1 MLPTNHLCTSLSA
14 AGQPEPASRGPPPLL
29 PPRAGGILCR
39 ADPPHTAAEVGRRVG
54 WGDGGPQMAQWHGQQ
69 QQGSCAGQLQLRHER
84 SAQRSAGLLGRATS
98 QQCRLAQAR
107 HSFDAP
113 FCLPRAQRWFKCAPR
128 HSCCLRATAAWSF
141 RGCGSRYSAQ
151 PSTSTAAVCSLELR
165 HSHLMELP
173 PGLSTLTAL
182 TYLGLRDTHWRQGDL
197 ALVLAPM
204 ARLQVGAA
212 VRSGRLWRAFFS
224 LARLCKRA
232 CIEPAAAVYAAGPRP
247 SMHHWMEP
255 LIRCLPLLPF
265 PSHPLVAGPGPE
277 LPGPAQ
283 PASAGGGAGHAACAG
298 RCGLPVCAA
307 RCALLRRGEWGAGGC
322 YWQRRDMVRGACDVT
337 GLPLLVV
344 ALAA

>member
-1 MLPTNHLCTSLSA
+1 MSRAPSIQLAFWGVPPPSSAALLRHVIHSMHLSA
-14 AGQPEPASRGPPPLL
+14 CLARNAGLCVRPAT
-29 PPRAGGILCR
+29 
-39 ADPPHTAAEVGRRVG
+39 HAACV
-54 WGDGGPQMAQWHGQQ
+54 
-69 QQGSCAGQLQLRHER
+69 QLQPGA
-84 SAQRSAGLLGRATS
+84 SGVVVQGTV
-98 QQCRLAQAR
+98 
-107 HSFDAP
+107 P
-113 FCLPRAQRWFKCAPR
+113 
-128 HSCCLRATAAWSF
+128 
-141 RGCGSRYSAQ
+141 

-173 PGLSTLTAL
+173 PGLSALTAL

-255 LIRCLPLLPF
+255 SIRCLPLLPF